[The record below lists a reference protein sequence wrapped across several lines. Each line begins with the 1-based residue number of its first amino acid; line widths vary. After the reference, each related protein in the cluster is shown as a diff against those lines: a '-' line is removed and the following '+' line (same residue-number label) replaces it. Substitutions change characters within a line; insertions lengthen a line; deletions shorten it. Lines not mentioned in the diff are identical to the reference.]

1 MEGATNYKW
10 SKYSIIGI
18 MMAGI
23 LFLGIFLFLSIP
35 GQFWHLWMSRALN
48 ILAVVFLVF
57 FNLSILIPD
66 YLKAK
71 GWWAYVLSVL
81 IFLGIFSPLRI
92 VYLYC
97 LYYNSVE
104 SRQILLDEQGL
115 YYLADFL
122 IIFLST
128 SIKLSA
134 DWVWQQRKM
143 SRLEKQNIQSEIKLL
158 KAQINPHFLFNT
170 LNNIYALSLKK
181 DPNTPEVILKLSG
194 ILRYIL
200 YECNEK
206 EVPLK
211 KEWFHIENYVDLE
224 KLRLS
229 KPVKLKSEAEI
240 KNDGFQFAPL
250 ILMTFVENAFKHG
263 LRSQDEETFITIK
276 LYQEG
281 RQMRFKIINSK
292 PPTSEK
298 QEAQERRGIGLENI
312 KKRLELLYPEQ
323 YDLMIFDHQKEYLID
338 LQIDKN

>member
-1 MEGATNYKW
+1 MQAATKYSG
-10 SKYSIIGI
+10 SKYSVMGF
-18 MMAGI
+18 MMGGI
-23 LFLGIFLFLSIP
+23 LFLGLILMLSTP
-35 GQFWHLWMSRALN
+35 GEFWHLWMSRSLN
-48 ILAVVFLVF
+48 ILAVLFIIF

-66 YLKAK
+66 YLKSR
-71 GWWAYVLSVL
+71 GWLPYALSVL
-81 IFLGIFSPLRI
+81 VFLGIFSPLRI
-92 VYLYC
+92 VYLYF
-97 LYYNSVE
+97 LYANSEE
-104 SRQILLDEQGL
+104 SRQVLLEEQGL

-128 SIKLSA
+128 TIKLST
-134 DWVWQQRKM
+134 DWVWNQRRMNK
-143 SRLEKQNIQSEIKLL
+143 LEKQNIQSEIALL

-206 EVPLK
+206 EVPLI
-211 KEWFHIENYVDLE
+211 KEWTYIENYIDLE

-229 KPVKLKSEAEI
+229 QPVRLDLDAEI
-240 KNDGFQFAPL
+240 KDKHFLFAPL

-263 LRSQDEETFITIK
+263 LKNQDAATFIKIK

-281 RQMRFKIINSK
+281 NQLRFKIVNSK
-292 PPTSEK
+292 LPSEK
-298 QEAQERRGIGLENI
+298 PVKRDRRGIGLENI

-323 YDLMIFDHQKEYLID
+323 YDLDIRVSPDEYQID
-338 LQIDKN
+338 LQISKGQ